1 MQKLVKKT
9 LHYETIMPVEA
20 YEGEDDWKDE
30 IALGLTIAG
39 CGAAIVTGNVLG
51 MTLCGGALLNEGMH
65 HEPTVEFAQDVMEAN
80 VEATEQQLRAE
91 ADLAEA
97 VIGFAADAYNGIVDG
112 INSVDYGGSTP
123 SPPHPADIPAI
134 SGKVL
139 H

>member
-20 YEGEDDWKDE
+20 YDEEDNWKDE

-65 HEPTVEFAQDVMEAN
+65 HEPTVEFVQDVMEAN
-80 VEATEQQLRAE
+80 IE
-91 ADLAEA
+91 ADRQRMEQDADMAQA
-97 VIGFAADAYNGIVDG
+97 VIDTAGDIVEG
-112 INSVDYGGSTP
+112 LLDYESDYP
-123 SPPHPADIPAI
+123 IPAGP
-134 SGKVL
+134 SQPV